1 MGAAQ
6 AVRFILDGREV
17 VVENVEPTLTV
28 LEYLRETAGLTGTKE
43 GCAEGDC
50 GACTVVLGELARDGD
65 SVEYRAINSCIRF
78 LATLDGK
85 EIVTV
90 AALRAHDGSLHPV
103 QRAMVDQHASQCGFC
118 TPGFV
123 MSLFALY
130 LQREAPTRNEVV
142 EALAGNLCRC
152 TGYRPIIDAGC
163 RMSGYPQ
170 PARWSRSA
178 VVEPER
184 VVALRKI
191 DRAAQKLPSLKV
203 EGFFAPRTLDEAC
216 TALAEAPD
224 SLVLAGGTDVG
235 LWVTKHL
242 RDLPGIVY
250 LGDVEGLATIQSL
263 DEGLRIGATATI
275 GAAWAALVRLH
286 PQLAEQA
293 RRFASPPIRNSA
305 TLCGNVA
312 NGSPIGDSMP
322 ALIALG
328 AEVELRSGAG
338 PNARVRRLPL
348 EKFYLGYQ
356 KKDLKPGELVVA
368 VVVPHQP
375 AGVVIGSYKVSKR
388 IDQDISAVCATFAVV
403 IEDGKVSS
411 ARIAYGGMAA
421 VPARARRAESALERA
436 GWGEASITA
445 AIDALSEDFRPL
457 NDMRASE
464 AYRMRAAGS
473 LLRRFYLENTATPGP
488 SALRTQAA
496 VAAVNVL
503 GAAP

>member
-50 GACTVVLGELARDGD
+50 GACTVVLGELVRDSD
-65 SVEYRAINSCIRF
+65 SIEYRAINSCIRF

-85 EIVTV
+85 ELVTV
-90 AALRAHDGSLHPV
+90 AALRAYDGSLHPV

-130 LQREAPTRNEVV
+130 LQREAPTRDEVV
-142 EALAGNLCRC
+142 DALAGNLCRC

-163 RMSGYPQ
+163 CMSSYPK
-170 PARWSRSA
+170 PARWSRGA
-178 VVEPER
+178 AVEPER
-184 VVALRKI
+184 VAALRKI

-216 TALAEAPD
+216 AALARAPD

-250 LGDVEGLATIQSL
+250 LGDVAELATIQSL
-263 DEGLRIGATATI
+263 DDGLRIGATATI
-275 GAAWAALVRLH
+275 GTAWAALVRLH

-312 NGSPIGDSMP
+312 NGSPIGDSLP

-338 PNARVRRLPL
+338 SGARARRLPL
-348 EKFYLGYQ
+348 EKFYFGYQ

-368 VVVPHQP
+368 VVVPRQP
-375 AGVVIGSYKVSKR
+375 AGVVIGSYKISKR

-403 IEDGKVSS
+403 VENGKVGS

-421 VPARARRAESALERA
+421 VPARARRAESALERG
-436 GWGEASITA
+436 GWNEASIAA
-445 AIDALSEDFRPL
+445 AIEALSEDFRPL

-464 AYRMRAAGS
+464 AYRLRAAEN
-473 LLRRFYLENTATPGP
+473 LLHRFYLENAGTPRP
-488 SALRTQAA
+488 AALRTHAA
-496 VAAVNVL
+496 LAAVNVS
-503 GAAP
+503 GTVP